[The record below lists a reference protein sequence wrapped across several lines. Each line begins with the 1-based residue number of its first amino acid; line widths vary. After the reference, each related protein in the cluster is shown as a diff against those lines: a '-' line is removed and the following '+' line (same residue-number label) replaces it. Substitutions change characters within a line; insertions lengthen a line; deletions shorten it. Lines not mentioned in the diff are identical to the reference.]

1 MEFETVKEAKR
12 YAGMKVVTVLAGLA
26 IVGVAP
32 VAEAD
37 FLIIFRSGKEIQVN
51 RYEEQGDQ
59 IIYKRYGGKITIPK
73 AHVATIKDLSK
84 VDKQPPDRP
93 STAREPKVAPPEPR
107 AAARTSPAEPQG
119 SAQEVARCA
128 DEANGRGSLR
138 DFLPAAG
145 SIATYKGTVVRR
157 ERSPE
162 GFMDYLYDRL
172 LGKETT
178 STFEGTVSHD
188 WRSGKGG
195 EYYITTFEEREKVL
209 LKGSEALQL
218 TERATEYEVTCNQ
231 LARRSYRGKTSG
243 PRGQS
248 ESVSSYDPPEIR
260 LLWPL
265 TKGSMEQSYRRNS
278 QPKGGTPRTAGI
290 GCTIIFKGEETIHT
304 PAGDF
309 RAWRVEKGCSI
320 GLYRTTWWAK
330 GIGVVKWQA
339 NLHTPSMS
347 QSGELVDFKQP
358 DPAHT
363 PSR

>member
-12 YAGMKVVTVLAGLA
+12 FAGMKVVTVLAGLV
-26 IVGVAP
+26 IVGLAP

-37 FLIIFRSGKEIQVN
+37 FLIILRSGKEIKVS

-59 IIYKRYGGKITIPK
+59 IVYKRYGGKITIPK
-73 AHVATIKDLSK
+73 AHVATIKDLSR
-84 VDKQPPDRP
+84 VDTQPPDRP

-128 DEANGRGSLR
+128 DEANGIGSLR

-145 SIATYKGTVVRR
+145 SIATYKGTTVRR
-157 ERSPE
+157 EHSSE
-162 GFMDYLYDRL
+162 GFTGYLRRL

-178 STFEGTVSHD
+178 STFEFTTSHD

-195 EYYITTFEEREKVL
+195 EYYITTYEGREKVL
-209 LKGSEALQL
+209 LRGSEALQL
-218 TERATEYEVTCNQ
+218 TERADEYEVTCNQ
-231 LARRSYRGKTSG
+231 LARRSRRLKTSG
-243 PRGQS
+243 PRGQRDY
-248 ESVSSYDPPEIR
+248 VSSYDPPEVR

-265 TKGSMEQSYRRNS
+265 RKGSMEQAYRENIE
-278 QPKGGTPRTAGI
+278 PKGGTPQTTVW

-309 RAWRVEKGCSI
+309 RAWRVEKGCAP
-320 GLYRTTWWAK
+320 GLYVTTWLAK
-330 GIGVVKWQA
+330 GIGAVKWQVDV
-339 NLHTPSMS
+339 HTPSIS
-347 QSGELVDFKQP
+347 HSAELVDFKQP
-358 DPAHT
+358 NASHI